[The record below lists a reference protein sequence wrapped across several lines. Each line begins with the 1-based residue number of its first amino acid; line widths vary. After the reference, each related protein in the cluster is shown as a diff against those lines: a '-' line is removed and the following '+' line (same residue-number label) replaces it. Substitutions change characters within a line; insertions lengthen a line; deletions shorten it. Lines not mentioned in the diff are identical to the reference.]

1 MMALPICSQ
10 CGRAVQPADAAFC
23 PYCGSVMTAQTQ
35 NVPEGAKAYLRK
47 ADDLKDPVK
56 KHELLLKAEREYPD
70 CLEVAEALLFLGRLY
85 ERNPRELDYS
95 VIKCFLWHMYLT
107 PGEFPEEKKQQMREE
122 LFRHPQLVR
131 CMQLAPDANAFLRR
145 YLKRLGC
152 EFVALFLKGSNHY
165 TRTWFGFRI
174 DNRMSRVLAQPVA
187 QMIVNIRAD
196 EQLTPQERAML
207 CEAIYAAFLT
217 ETGGEP
223 RWVDEELE
231 KLGHPV
237 PTHS

>member
-47 ADDLKDPVK
+47 ADDLRDPVK

-152 EFVALFLKGSNHY
+152 GFVALFLKGSNHY

-174 DNRMSRVLAQPVA
+174 DNRMSRVLAQPELEANCVDA
-187 QMIVNIRAD
+187 SLVHEAAIGKIAG
-196 EQLTPQERAML
+196 EQLIKLMTLGLSEQEA
-207 CEAIYAAFLT
+207 EEQIINGFL
-217 ETGGEP
+217 
-223 RWVDEELE
+223 R
-231 KLGHPV
+231 
-237 PTHS
+237 